1 MHTSPSITFV
11 LNTNNAN
18 SINANRT
25 TMTWDLDVRN
35 IVGANMFDDYQ
46 WFDLRLNQ
54 VIVLTGSATDAN
66 NNVVVRVQGLQF
78 FGNNGTVSMALIKS
92 GSNLVSSLTNLSSNP
107 THTFNKP
114 NSTLSV
120 TISLNS
126 VATNLLST
134 VNFGHQAYLFTIT
147 GNKKIS
153 A

>member
-1 MHTSPSITFV
+1 MHSPSITFV
-11 LNTNNAN
+11 LNTVNAT

-25 TMTWDLDVRN
+25 TMSWDLDVRN
-35 IVGANMFDDYQ
+35 IIGGNMFDDYQ

-66 NNVVVRVQGLQF
+66 NNVSVRVQGMPF
-78 FGNNGTVSMALIKS
+78 FGNSGTITMGLIKS
-92 GSNLVSSLTNLSSNP
+92 GTNLISSLTNLSSNP

-114 NSTLSV
+114 TSTLPI

-126 VATNLLST
+126 VATNTLST
-134 VNFGHQAYLFTIT
+134 VAFGHQAYLFTIT